1 MAAVLVTKKTPIM
14 KIASKLPLLFIVL
27 IAGLLRFWQLGNI
40 PAGPNWDEAA
50 IGYNGWS
57 VWQTRRDEW
66 LERLPISF
74 RSFGDYKAP
83 LAIYA
88 NGLFTSLLGLN
99 VWVIRLPFA
108 LSGVLG
114 VVCFYY
120 LISNLLALKQKQKS
134 YSSSKWLAVIG
145 SATLAISPWHIL
157 FSRVGFESGLALT
170 EVILATT
177 LLLLSVQKKWPRWQV
192 SGLQITSG
200 LIFASTF
207 YTYHSAK
214 VMVPIFLI
222 FLLFLLQRSKLLSIK
237 HGFLYLSG
245 IIVAI
250 IPFILDSLLGEGLA
264 RASVTIFAQALSF
277 PDLITT
283 LVQNILAHLNPK
295 FLVMG
300 QADSIRH
307 SIGSMGVLFPSTVFL
322 AIIGFISS
330 LRGRRTFI
338 WQLSLIWIVA
348 GLVPAIIGVEV
359 PHPNRALLAL
369 PGFILLAL
377 LGLDH
382 LTKII
387 FSFVKPNRKIQIALI
402 CLLVVVE
409 ITQLSL
415 FLHQYFGTYARQS
428 SSSFQDGYTEMFAEV
443 WSYYDGNNGK
453 HSVDQIVIT
462 SEYGQPYI
470 YALLTRK
477 ISTLQY
483 HNGALINFLFP
494 DVVQLSDLD
503 RPNAL
508 VVAGE
513 KSDLIDRTK
522 AVKVIYS
529 KDGQPRFWLFDT
541 NLL

>member
-283 LVQNILAHLNPK
+283 FVQNILAHLNPK

>member
-1 MAAVLVTKKTPIM
+1 MATVLDTKKTPIM
-14 KIASKLPLLFIVL
+14 KIAGKLPLLFIVL

-88 NGLFTSLLGLN
+88 NGLFTSLFGLN

-170 EVILATT
+170 EVILATA
-177 LLLLSVQKKWPRWQV
+177 LLILSVQKKWPRWQV
-192 SGLQITSG
+192 LGLQIASG

-214 VMVPIFLI
+214 VMVPIFLV
-222 FLLFLLQRSKLLSIK
+222 FLLLLLQRSKLLSIK

-264 RASVTIFAQALSF
+264 RASVTIFAQTLSF

-283 LVQNILAHLNPK
+283 VVQNTLAHLNPK

-307 SIGSMGVLFPSTVFL
+307 SIGSMGVLFPSTAFL
-322 AIIGFISS
+322 AIIGFIFS

-369 PGFILLAL
+369 PGFLLLAL

-402 CLLVVVE
+402 CFLVVVE

-415 FLHQYFGTYARQS
+415 FLHQYFGTYNRQS
-428 SSSFQDGYTEMFAEV
+428 SSSFQDGYSEMFAEV

-477 ISTLQY
+477 ISTFQY

-522 AVKVIYS
+522 AIKVIYAN
-529 KDGQPRFWLFDT
+529 DGQPRFWLFDT

>member
-264 RASVTIFAQALSF
+264 RASVTIFAQKLSF

-283 LVQNILAHLNPK
+283 FVQNILAHLNPK

-338 WQLSLIWIVA
+338 WQLSLIWMVA

>member
-264 RASVTIFAQALSF
+264 RASVTIFAQKLSF

>member
-1 MAAVLVTKKTPIM
+1 MATVLDTKKTPIM
-14 KIASKLPLLFIVL
+14 KIASQLPLLFIVL
-27 IAGLLRFWQLGNI
+27 IAGLLRFWQLGSI
-40 PAGPNWDEAA
+40 PVGPNWDEAA

-57 VWQTRRDEW
+57 IWQTRRDEW

-99 VWVIRLPFA
+99 VWVVRLPFA
-108 LSGVLG
+108 LSGVLS

-120 LISNLLALKQKQKS
+120 LISNLVAFKQKQKT
-134 YSSSKWLAVIG
+134 YSSSKWLAIIG
-145 SATLAISPWHIL
+145 TATLAISPWHIL

-177 LLLLSVQKKWPRWQV
+177 FLMLSVQRKWPRWQV
-192 SGLQITSG
+192 LGLQITSG

-214 VMVPIFLI
+214 VMVPIFFFFF
-222 FLLFLLQRSKLLSIK
+222 FLLLLSNKLISIK
-237 HGFLYLSG
+237 KCILFLTSVGVMIL
-245 IIVAI
+245 
-250 IPFILDSLLGEGLA
+250 PFILDSLFGEGLA
-264 RASVTIFAQALSF
+264 RASVTIFAQTLSF
-277 PDLITT
+277 PDLIST
-283 LVQNILAHLNPK
+283 VIQNTLAHLNPN
-295 FLVMG
+295 FLIMG

-307 SIGSMGVLFPSTVFL
+307 SIGTMGVLSPSTAFL
-322 AIIGFISS
+322 AVIGFISG
-330 LRGRRTFI
+330 LRSRRTFI

-369 PGFILLAL
+369 PGFLLLAL
-377 LGLDH
+377 LGLDQ

-387 FSFVKPNRKIQIALI
+387 FTLVKPNRKVQIGCI

-415 FLHQYFGTYARQS
+415 FLHQYFGIYARQS
-428 SSSFQDGYTEMFAEV
+428 SPYFQDGYTEMFTEV

-477 ISTLQY
+477 ISTFQY

-522 AVKVIYS
+522 ATKVIYA
-529 KDGQPRFWLFDT
+529 KDGQPRFWLYDT

>member
-222 FLLFLLQRSKLLSIK
+222 LLLFLLQRSKLLSIK

-283 LVQNILAHLNPK
+283 FVQNILAHLNPK

-307 SIGSMGVLFPSTVFL
+307 SIGSMGVLFPSTAFL

-338 WQLSLIWIVA
+338 WQLSLIWMVA

>member
-264 RASVTIFAQALSF
+264 RASVTIFAQKLSF

-387 FSFVKPNRKIQIALI
+387 FSIVKPNRKIQKGLI

-477 ISTLQY
+477 ISTFQY

-522 AVKVIYS
+522 AIKVIYAN
-529 KDGQPRFWLFDT
+529 DGQPRFWLFDT

>member
-222 FLLFLLQRSKLLSIK
+222 FLLLLLQRSKLLSIK

-264 RASVTIFAQALSF
+264 RASVTIFAQAFSF

-283 LVQNILAHLNPK
+283 IVQNTLAHLNPK

-307 SIGSMGVLFPSTVFL
+307 SIGSMGVLFPSTAFL

-369 PGFILLAL
+369 PGFLLLAL

-382 LTKII
+382 LTNNI
-387 FSFVKPNRKIQIALI
+387 FSFVKPNRNIQIGLI
-402 CLLVVVE
+402 CFLVVVE

-522 AVKVIYS
+522 AVKVIYAN
-529 KDGQPRFWLFDT
+529 DGQPRFWLFDT

>member
-1 MAAVLVTKKTPIM
+1 MAAVLDTKKTPIM

-27 IAGLLRFWQLGNI
+27 VAGLLRFWQLGNI

-88 NGLFTSLLGLN
+88 NGLFTSLFGLN

-170 EVILATT
+170 EVILATA
-177 LLLLSVQKKWPRWQV
+177 LLILSVQKKWPRWQV
-192 SGLQITSG
+192 LGLQIASG

-222 FLLFLLQRSKLLSIK
+222 FLLLLLQRSKLLSIK

-245 IIVAI
+245 IIVTI

-264 RASVTIFAQALSF
+264 RASVTIFAQAFSF

-283 LVQNILAHLNPK
+283 VVQNTLAHLNPK

-307 SIGSMGVLFPSTVFL
+307 SIGSMGVLFPSTAFL

-369 PGFILLAL
+369 PGFLLLAL

-409 ITQLSL
+409 ITQLSV

-428 SSSFQDGYTEMFAEV
+428 SPSFQDGYTEMFAEV

-453 HSVDQIVIT
+453 HSVDQIVVT

-477 ISTLQY
+477 ISTFQY

-522 AVKVIYS
+522 AIKVIYAN
-529 KDGQPRFWLFDT
+529 DGQPRFWLFDT

>member
-264 RASVTIFAQALSF
+264 RASVTIFAQKLSF

-283 LVQNILAHLNPK
+283 FVQNILAHLNPK

-307 SIGSMGVLFPSTVFL
+307 SIGSMGVLFPSTAFL

-338 WQLSLIWIVA
+338 WQLSLIWMVA

>member
-283 LVQNILAHLNPK
+283 FVQNILAHLNPK

-307 SIGSMGVLFPSTVFL
+307 SIGSMGVLFPSTAFL

-338 WQLSLIWIVA
+338 WQLSLIWMVA

>member
-264 RASVTIFAQALSF
+264 RASVTIFAQKLSF

-369 PGFILLAL
+369 PGFLLLAL